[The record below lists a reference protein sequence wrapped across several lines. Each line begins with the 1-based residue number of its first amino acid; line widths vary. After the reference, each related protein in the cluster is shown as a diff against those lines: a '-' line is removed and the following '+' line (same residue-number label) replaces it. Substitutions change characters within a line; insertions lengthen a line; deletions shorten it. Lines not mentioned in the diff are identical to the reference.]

1 MFSLL
6 LTFILSITQPDFIE
20 TLSVLETL
28 TFAAKMRLPRFMSN
42 KEKMDRVHAVM
53 QELNLTHIKD
63 TKVGGAVI
71 RGISG
76 GEKRRVTIG
85 IELLSSPSVLLLDE
99 PTSGLSS
106 TDALNVANAIK
117 GLSKS
122 GRTVILTVHQ
132 PRSDIYEVDHP
143 PQRFSLR

>member
-1 MFSLL
+1 
-6 LTFILSITQPDFIE
+6 
-20 TLSVLETL
+20 
-28 TFAAKMRLPRFMSN
+28 MST
-42 KEKMDRVHAVM
+42 KDKLARVHEVM

-106 TDALNVANAIK
+106 TDALNVTNAIK
-117 GLSKS
+117 DLARK

-132 PRSDIYEVDHP
+132 PRSDIYEVMATHSS
-143 PQRFSLR
+143 QFSSYYSLGTRTLTSRRGSN

>member
-1 MFSLL
+1 M
-6 LTFILSITQPDFIE
+6 T
-20 TLSVLETL
+20 
-28 TFAAKMRLPRFMSN
+28 N
-42 KEKMDRVHAVM
+42 KEKMDRVYAVM

-117 GLSKS
+117 GLAKS

-132 PRSDIYEVDHP
+132 PRSDIYEVPAGP
-143 PQRFSLR
+143 PVVCMCHRSE